1 MIAFRR
7 VLPFAAALAL
17 VAGDVALAQN
27 SGVGVAA
34 SVVKEVKL
42 SNAQS
47 PKAKQVAVKQ
57 RIALGDLIQT
67 GKASQLQLLLLDRS
81 SFSIGANASLRI
93 DRFVYDPARGRTS
106 GATVVRG
113 AFRFMSGQ
121 QNRANSG
128 SINTPVAT
136 IGIRGTIIDG
146 VVGEAARE
154 IAKGEIKQ
162 VKNAKADAKT
172 ATLIVLRGPGS
183 RTAPG
188 ADVGEA
194 AVAAGGVSVDL
205 SEPMTAVYVPRA
217 GAAPIGPFRL
227 SSAGLT
233 RLQDQIFPRQ
243 AVGDNSAAKAILG
256 GILGNLPG
264 IIGGGGSGGRTTTGT
279 TTPVP
284 TNPNNPTGKPPG
296 RQ

>member
-1 MIAFRR
+1 MIAPRF
-7 VLPFAAALAL
+7 VLPLAAAFVLA
-17 VAGDVALAQN
+17 AGHGALAQN
-27 SGVGVAA
+27 GAIGVVS

-81 SFSIGANASLRI
+81 SFSIGASASLRI
-93 DRFVYDPARGRTS
+93 DRFVYDPARGRSS
-106 GATVVRG
+106 GATVARG

-154 IAKGEIKQ
+154 IAKGETRE
-162 VKNAKADAKT
+162 VRNAKADAKT

-194 AVAAGGVSVDL
+194 AVDSNGVSVDL
-205 SEPMTAVYVPRA
+205 TEPMSAVYVPRA
-217 GAAPIGPFRL
+217 GSAPIGPFRL
-227 SSAGLT
+227 SVAGLAK
-233 RLQDQIFPRQ
+233 LQDQIFPRQ
-243 AVGDNSAAKAILG
+243 TVGGNSAAESILG
-256 GILGNLPG
+256 GILSNLPG
-264 IIGGGGSGGRTTTGT
+264 IIGGGGSSGRANTGAT
-279 TTPVP
+279 APVP
-284 TNPNNPTGKPPG
+284 TNPNNPAGKPP
-296 RQ
+296 RP

>member
-1 MIAFRR
+1 MIAPRF
-7 VLPFAAALAL
+7 VLPLAAAFVLA
-17 VAGDVALAQN
+17 AGHGALAQN
-27 SGVGVAA
+27 GAIGVVS

-81 SFSIGANASLRI
+81 SFSIGASASLRI
-93 DRFVYDPARGRTS
+93 DRFVYDPARGRSS
-106 GATVVRG
+106 GATVARG

-154 IAKGEIKQ
+154 IAKGETRE
-162 VKNAKADAKT
+162 VRNVKADAKT

-194 AVAAGGVSVDL
+194 AVASNGVNVDL
-205 SEPMTAVYVPRA
+205 TEPMSAVYVPRA
-217 GAAPIGPFRL
+217 GSAPIGPFRL
-227 SSAGLT
+227 SVAGLAK
-233 RLQDQIFPRQ
+233 LQDQIFPRQ
-243 AVGDNSAAKAILG
+243 AVGGNSAAESILG
-256 GILGNLPG
+256 GILSNLPG
-264 IIGGGGSGGRTTTGT
+264 IIGGGGSSGRANTGT
-279 TTPVP
+279 TAPVP
-284 TNPNNPTGKPPG
+284 TNPNNTAGKPP
-296 RQ
+296 RP

>member
-1 MIAFRR
+1 MIAPRF
-7 VLPFAAALAL
+7 VLPLAAAFVLA
-17 VAGDVALAQN
+17 AGHGALAQN
-27 SGVGVAA
+27 GAIGVVS

-81 SFSIGANASLRI
+81 SFSIGASASLRI
-93 DRFVYDPARGRTS
+93 DRFVYDPARGRSS
-106 GATVVRG
+106 GATVARG

-154 IAKGEIKQ
+154 IAKGETRE
-162 VKNAKADAKT
+162 VRNAKADAKT

-194 AVAAGGVSVDL
+194 AVASNGVSVDL
-205 SEPMTAVYVPRA
+205 TEPMSAVYVPRA
-217 GAAPIGPFRL
+217 GSAPIGPFRL
-227 SSAGLT
+227 SGAGLAK
-233 RLQDQIFPRQ
+233 LQDQIFPRQ
-243 AVGDNSAAKAILG
+243 AVGGNSAAESILG
-256 GILGNLPG
+256 GILSNLPG
-264 IIGGGGSGGRTTTGT
+264 IIGGGGSSGRANTGT
-279 TTPVP
+279 TAPVP
-284 TNPNNPTGKPPG
+284 TNPNNPAGKPP
-296 RQ
+296 RP